1 MARSAARAGALIA
14 CAGGALAILLSS
26 ASAQTRT
33 LTQVERDRN
42 AAATRAAQLRRD
54 AEAARREAS
63 ALDARLVEA
72 AARRAA
78 AETAA
83 AQAEQ
88 HLAFLRS
95 RLAAGSARYENER
108 GALEA
113 ALITAALS
121 ARRPEISAVR
131 AGIVARAAAPT
142 LQQRLRATSAALDKG
157 RMLDQSI
164 AQQQTLLAEAQSAI
178 DAERAEVSQLLQ
190 QRRTAQTRLTAEA
203 SAADRRVTQLVAEA
217 RSLRELAQR
226 VAATRRSPT
235 PTAPGSSNGGAVLPT
250 AWLAPASGQIVRN
263 FGSSVAGG
271 PAAQGITVRTR
282 AGAQVVAPATGEV
295 AYAGLFRSY
304 GHVLILNV
312 EGGYAL
318 VFTGLDA
325 LSARTGE
332 TVRAGQPLGEMAA
345 SDTPAPELY
354 VEVRREGQPV
364 DPARWLRARGLTAAA
379 ATGAG

>member
-1 MARSAARAGALIA
+1 M
-14 CAGGALAILLSS
+14 
-26 ASAQTRT
+26 
-33 LTQVERDRN
+33 ERDRN